1 MGTLEAMASHDEM
14 AAAANSI
21 DLQVIPFLVISFGLS
36 LARVMMMG
44 MVGALV
50 GGRIIFLMRDVM
62 L

>member
-1 MGTLEAMASHDEM
+1 MASHDEM

-62 L
+62 LW